1 MLPDLN
7 ENDRSTQHTN
17 VGNKVYVSL
26 FIGTQFGIK
35 HTFLRSVLT
44 SYPAMHAVPLVGEMS
59 PVRILN
65 VVVLPAPVDVQVQVM
80 NTQNAKALYI
90 LYNVDLDQSDFF
102 TC

>member
-7 ENDRSTQHTN
+7 ENDHSTQHIN
-17 VGNKVYVSL
+17 VGSKVYVSL
-26 FIGTQFGIK
+26 FIGTHFEIK
-35 HTFLRSVLT
+35 HTFLRSVLM

-80 NTQNAKALYI
+80 NTQNAKAPYI
-90 LYNVDLDQSDFF
+90 LYNVDLDQSDF